1 MGESAIMRR
10 YNAKLEMW
18 QDRLARAESA
28 YSGEYEK
35 FDHRERLYRGERNI
49 KGLTRDDRDAKAPHI
64 RNICAEIIEAQ
75 IDSSIP
81 QPKVTAKRER
91 DKDKAKLI
99 EDMLR
104 NELDRMN
111 FEEMNDMMSRTMP
124 IQGGAGFLVEWDN
137 SQRTH
142 QTIGELVVSDIHPK
156 KIIPQ
161 DGIYTGIEDMDYIF
175 LLMPQTR
182 EYIRRKYDVSLEDES
197 ESDPELKGMSD
208 EAAADG
214 MVTQIIAYYRND
226 NGGIGL
232 YSWVNDVELEDID
245 DYQARRLEKC
255 KACGGNVTV
264 NEDGAKVCSECGGVE
279 FEDSAEDYEEVWQTI
294 NRKMGEPIPGAQP
307 VGVPSETRV
316 DAYGLPMTETVMQPT
331 MIPFYKPDI
340 YPIILQKNV
349 SLFGSFLGGSDL
361 DTIEDQQNT
370 TNRIHKCIID
380 KLIQSGSYMTLPNK
394 PSIKVDTEK
403 GKVIRITDTSEK
415 AMIGSFDMDGDIS
428 QDAAYLEQVYQESR
442 QLIGITDSFQGR
454 SDSTATSGKAKEFA
468 AAQSAGRLESKR
480 VMRNAAY
487 AKLFEAMFKFR
498 LAYTDEP
505 MPVRAQDMHGNPVY
519 QEFSRYDFLE
529 QDSAG
534 EWYWNDEFLFSCD
547 TSAPLAN
554 NREAMWQETRLNLQ
568 TGAFGNP
575 QSLDTLILF
584 WRKMEMLHY
593 PDAAQTR
600 MYLEEQLQKQQAMQ
614 MQAQQIQM
622 AAKEQAYRDAASER
636 AMNRQAQDKETEDR
650 MLRGIAERA
659 RQDAARDA
667 MRQNNQQTGSRK

>member
-1 MGESAIMRR
+1 MKRD
-10 YNAKLEMW
+10 NARLEMW

-28 YSGEYEK
+28 YSAVTEK

-49 KGLTRDDRDAKAPHI
+49 KAMTRDDREAKAPHV

-81 QPKVTAKRER
+81 QPKVTAKRQ
-91 DKDKAKLI
+91 KDTAKAKLI

-104 NELDRMN
+104 NELDRIN
-111 FEEMNDMMSRTMP
+111 FEEINDMMSRTIP
-124 IQGGAGFLVEWDN
+124 IQGGAAYLVEWDN
-137 SQRTH
+137 SQVTH
-142 QTIGELVVSDIHPK
+142 HSVGELVVSDIHPK
-156 KIIPQ
+156 KIVPQ

-182 EYIRRKYDVSLEDES
+182 EYIRRKYDIILEDES
-197 ESDPELKGMSD
+197 ESDPQVKGMDD
-208 EAAADG
+208 ESAAEG

-226 NGGIGL
+226 NGGIGI

-255 KACGGNVTV
+255 KACGGSLTIND
-264 NEDGAKVCSECGGVE
+264 DGAKVCSECGGTE
-279 FEDSAEDYEEVWQTI
+279 FEEGAEDYEEIWQPIMRT
-294 NRKMGEPIPGAQP
+294 MGEPIPGAQP
-307 VGVPSETRV
+307 VSVPSNTMT
-316 DAYGLPMTETVMQPT
+316 DAYGLPVTETVMQPT
-331 MIPFYKPDI
+331 QVPYYKPDI

-349 SLFGSFLGGSDL
+349 SLFGSFLGGSDI

-380 KLIQSGSYMTLPNK
+380 KLVQSGSYMLLPNK
-394 PSIKVDTEK
+394 PSIKVDTDK
-403 GKVIRITDTSEK
+403 GKVIRITDPSEK
-415 AMIGSFDMDGDIS
+415 AMVDSIDMDGDIS

-487 AKLFEAMFKFR
+487 SRLFEAMFKFR

-505 MPVRAQDMHGNPVY
+505 MPVRSQDMHGNPVY
-519 QEFSRYDFLE
+519 SEFNRYEFLE

-554 NREAMWQETRLNLQ
+554 NREAMWQETRMNFQ

-593 PDAAQTR
+593 PDASQTR
-600 MYLEEQLQKQQAMQ
+600 MYLEDQLQKQQQ
-614 MQAQQIQM
+614 MQAQQMAMRAQQIQM

-636 AMNRQAQDKETEDR
+636 AMNREAQDRQLEEQ
-650 MLRGIAERA
+650 MLTGIAQRA
-659 RQDAARDA
+659 KQDAARDA

>member
-1 MGESAIMRR
+1 MRR
-10 YNAKLEMW
+10 DNAKLEMW

-35 FDHRERLYRGERNI
+35 FDHRERLYRGERSI
-49 KGLTRDDRDAKAPHI
+49 KGMTRDDRDAKAPHI

-81 QPKVTAKRER
+81 QPKVTARREK

-111 FEEMNDMMSRTMP
+111 FEEMNDMMSRTIP

-142 QTIGELVVSDIHPK
+142 QSIGELVVSDIHPK

-182 EYIRRKYDVSLEDES
+182 EYIRRKYDVSLEDEA
-197 ESDPELKGMSD
+197 ESDPEVKGMSD

-255 KACGGNVTV
+255 KDCGGTAVV
-264 NEDGAKVCSECGGVE
+264 NDDGVKVCSECGGTK
-279 FEDSAEDYEEVWQTI
+279 FEDGAEDYEEVWQPI
-294 NRKMGEPIPGAQP
+294 MRKMGEPIPGAQP
-307 VGVPSETRV
+307 VGVPSETMV

-380 KLIQSGSYMTLPNK
+380 KLIQAGSYMTLPNK

-403 GKVIRITDTSEK
+403 GKVIRINDPSEK
-415 AMIGSFDMDGDIS
+415 AMIDSFDMDGDIS

-505 MPVRAQDMHGNPVY
+505 MPVRSQDMHGNPVY

-614 MQAQQIQM
+614 MQQMQMQAQQIQM

-636 AMNRQAQDKETEDR
+636 AMNRQAQDKQMGDR

-667 MRQNNQQTGSRK
+667 MRQNNQQTGSRE

>member
-1 MGESAIMRR
+1 MRR
-10 YNAKLEMW
+10 DNAKLEMW

-35 FDHRERLYRGERNI
+35 FDHRERLYRGERSI
-49 KGLTRDDRDAKAPHI
+49 KGMTRDDRDAKAPHI

-81 QPKVTAKRER
+81 QPKVTARREKDR
-91 DKDKAKLI
+91 DKAKLI

-111 FEEMNDMMSRTMP
+111 FEEMNDMMSRTIP

-142 QTIGELVVSDIHPK
+142 QSIGELVVSDVHPK

-182 EYIRRKYDVSLEDES
+182 EYIRRKYDVSLEDEA
-197 ESDPELKGMSD
+197 ESDPEVKGMSD

-226 NGGIGL
+226 SGGIGL

-255 KACGGNVTV
+255 KDCGGTAVV
-264 NEDGAKVCSECGGVE
+264 NDDGVKVCSECGGTE
-279 FEDSAEDYEEVWQTI
+279 FEDGAEDYEEVWQPI
-294 NRKMGEPIPGAQP
+294 MRKMGEPIPGAQP
-307 VGVPSETRV
+307 VGVPSETMV

-331 MIPFYKPDI
+331 MIPFYKPAI

-380 KLIQSGSYMTLPNK
+380 KLIQAGSYMTLPNK

-403 GKVIRITDTSEK
+403 GKVIRINDPSEK
-415 AMIGSFDMDGDIS
+415 AMIDSFDMDGDIS

-505 MPVRAQDMHGNPVY
+505 MPVRSQDMHGNPVY

-614 MQAQQIQM
+614 MQQMQMQAQQIQM

-636 AMNRQAQDKETEDR
+636 VMNRQAQDKQTEDR

-667 MRQNNQQTGSRK
+667 MRQNNQQTGSRE

>member
-1 MGESAIMRR
+1 MRR
-10 YNAKLEMW
+10 DNAKLEMW

-49 KGLTRDDRDAKAPHI
+49 KGLTKDDRDAKAPHI

-81 QPKVTAKRER
+81 QPKVTAKREK

-104 NELDRMN
+104 NELNRMN
-111 FEEMNDMMSRTMP
+111 FEEMNDMMSRTIP

-142 QTIGELVVSDIHPK
+142 QTIGELVVSDIHPR

-197 ESDPELKGMSD
+197 ESDPEVKGMSD

-264 NEDGAKVCSECGGVE
+264 NEDGVKVCSECGGTE

-307 VGVPSETRV
+307 VGVPSETRM

-380 KLIQSGSYMTLPNK
+380 KLIQAGSYMTLPNK

-403 GKVIRITDTSEK
+403 GKVIRITDPSEK

-454 SDSTATSGKAKEFA
+454 TDSTATSGKAKEFA

-505 MPVRAQDMHGNPVY
+505 MPVRTQDMHGNPVY

-614 MQAQQIQM
+614 MQQMQMQAQQIQM

>member
-1 MGESAIMRR
+1 MRR
-10 YNAKLEMW
+10 DNAKLEMW

-35 FDHRERLYRGERNI
+35 FDHRERLYRGERSI
-49 KGLTRDDRDAKAPHI
+49 KGMTRDDRDAKAPHI

-81 QPKVTAKRER
+81 QPKVTARREKDR
-91 DKDKAKLI
+91 DKAKLI

-111 FEEMNDMMSRTMP
+111 FEEMNDMMSRTIP

-142 QTIGELVVSDIHPK
+142 QSIGELVVSDVHPK

-182 EYIRRKYDVSLEDES
+182 EYIRRKYDVSLEDEA
-197 ESDPELKGMSD
+197 ESDPEVKGMSD

-255 KACGGNVTV
+255 KDCGGTAVV
-264 NEDGAKVCSECGGVE
+264 NDDGVKVCSECGGTE
-279 FEDSAEDYEEVWQTI
+279 FEDGAEDYEEVWQPI
-294 NRKMGEPIPGAQP
+294 MRKMGEPIPGAQP
-307 VGVPSETRV
+307 VGVPSETMV

-380 KLIQSGSYMTLPNK
+380 KLIQAGSYMTLPNK

-403 GKVIRITDTSEK
+403 GKVIRINDPSEK
-415 AMIGSFDMDGDIS
+415 AMIDSFDMDGDIS

-505 MPVRAQDMHGNPVY
+505 MPVRSQDMHGNPVY

-600 MYLEEQLQKQQAMQ
+600 MYLEDQLQKQQAMQMQQMQ

-636 AMNRQAQDKETEDR
+636 AMNRQAQDKQTEDR

-667 MRQNNQQTGSRK
+667 MRQNNQQTGSRE